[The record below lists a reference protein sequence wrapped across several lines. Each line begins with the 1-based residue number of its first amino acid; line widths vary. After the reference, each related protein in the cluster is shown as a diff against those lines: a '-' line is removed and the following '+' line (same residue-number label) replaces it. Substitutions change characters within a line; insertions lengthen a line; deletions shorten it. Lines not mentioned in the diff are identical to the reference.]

1 MSEPTILPVPD
12 SHGVNRF
19 ADDPQFN
26 ALLGVYLGDAL
37 HKHVLPIL
45 DDLGSRVG
53 GVLDD
58 LAHAADQNP
67 PSLSHRTR
75 SGEERQTVHK
85 HPAYQAL
92 EKAAFSELGL
102 ATMSHTPGVLGW
114 PEAMDPQVKYALT
127 YLFVQA
133 EFGLLCPVNMTDSL
147 TRTLTTFGSAELVA
161 QFFPHLTTTD
171 FDELYQG
178 AMFITEQGAG
188 SDVGQLLT
196 TATDAGDGTWRLS
209 GSKWFCSNPD
219 ADLAMV
225 LARPAGAQA
234 GIRGLGLFLL
244 PRLLEDGA
252 PNSYRIVRLKDK
264 LGSRSM
270 ASGEIELDGATAYL
284 VGDINR
290 GFAQMADMIN
300 SSRLSNG
307 VRAAGMMRRAFAEA
321 RYVALNR
328 GAFGEQII
336 NLPLMR
342 RQLVKMLVPTEQARS
357 MYMHIAHLF
366 PRADAGDESARQLI
380 RILTPLIK
388 FRATRDNRKV
398 TGDGM
403 EVRGGVGYIEEF
415 GDARMVR
422 DAHLGSIWEGTSNIV
437 ALDVARAAKR
447 TAALDVLLGYLS
459 ALVAEAGPAQ
469 TQSWQELIDQA
480 GAQMRLATKAENEW
494 QTREGATALY
504 NVASAVF
511 MLWEAAK
518 MGEDQTRRALAG
530 FVVRHRLLPHDPLNP
545 VQDDDDLVTKL
556 LMGEPVAP
564 SLADRAA
571 P

>member
-1 MSEPTILPVPD
+1 MSDQTILPVPD

-19 ADDPQFN
+19 RDDPQFS
-26 ALLGVYLGDAL
+26 ALLRVYLDDAL
-37 HKHVLPIL
+37 REHVQPIL

-53 GVLDD
+53 AELDD
-58 LAHAADQNP
+58 LAHDADQNP
-67 PSLSHRTR
+67 PSLTHRTR
-75 SGEERQTVHK
+75 RGEERQTVLK

-92 EKAAFSELGL
+92 EKAAFGELGL
-102 ATMSHTPGVLGW
+102 ATMSHAPGVLGW
-114 PEAMDPQVKYALT
+114 PQVMDPQVKYALT

-161 QFFPHLTTTD
+161 QFLPHLTTTD

-225 LARPAGAQA
+225 LARPEGAQA

-244 PRLLEDGA
+244 PRLLKDGT

-290 GFAQMADMIN
+290 GFSQMADMIN

-321 RYVALNR
+321 RHVALNR
-328 GAFGEQII
+328 SAFGEQII

-342 RQLVKMLVPTEQARS
+342 RQLVKMLVPAEQARS
-357 MYMHIAHLF
+357 VYMHIAHLF
-366 PRADAGDESARQLI
+366 PHADAGDDVARQLI
-380 RILTPLIK
+380 RILTPLVK

-447 TAALDVLLGYLS
+447 TSALDILVDYLTE
-459 ALVAEAGPAQ
+459 LIVEAGAAQ
-469 TQSWQELIDQA
+469 SQLWQDLIDKV
-480 GAQMRLATKAENEW
+480 GAQMLLATKAENEW
-494 QTREGATALY
+494 QTREAATALY
-504 NVASAVF
+504 NLASAIF
-511 MLWEAAK
+511 MMWEAAR
-518 MGEDQTRRALAG
+518 MGDDQTRRALASL
-530 FVVRHRLLPHDPLNP
+530 VVRHRLLPHDPLNP
-545 VQDDDDLVTKL
+545 VQDDEDLVTAL
-556 LMGEPVAP
+556 LLGEPVGA

-571 P
+571 L